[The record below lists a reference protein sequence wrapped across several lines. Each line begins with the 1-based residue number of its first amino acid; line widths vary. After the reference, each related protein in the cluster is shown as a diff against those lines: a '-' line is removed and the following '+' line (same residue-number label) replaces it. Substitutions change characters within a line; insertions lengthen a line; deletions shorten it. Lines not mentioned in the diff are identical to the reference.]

1 MHMNAGPEEMP
12 SNEKKEKN
20 WRRHEYGGVPC
31 IIGVSGARW
40 SWSGMIS

>member
-20 WRRHEYGGVPC
+20 WRRHEYGGFL
-31 IIGVSGARW
+31 A
-40 SWSGMIS
+40 